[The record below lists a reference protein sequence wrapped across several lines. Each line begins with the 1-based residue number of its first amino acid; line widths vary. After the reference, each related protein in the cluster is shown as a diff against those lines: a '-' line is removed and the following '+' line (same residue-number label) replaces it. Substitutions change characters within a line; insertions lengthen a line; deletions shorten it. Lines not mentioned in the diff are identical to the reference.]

1 MTTQNEPWK
10 IFSKLNK
17 EQQKEFN
24 AHLDNAAAQLGYAIA
39 YSSNRD
45 VFDIDTLENLQ
56 ETVQFFKDQDARCG
70 CCKASTLVIM
80 PVAEVHW
87 KTRRSLMQGKIEVK
101 AIQKMVENKKD
112 MV

>member
-1 MTTQNEPWK
+1 MTTQNQPWK

-17 EQQKEFN
+17 EQRKELN
-24 AHLDNAAAQLGYAIA
+24 VHLDNAAAQLGYAIA
-39 YSSNRD
+39 YASGE

-70 CCKASTLVIM
+70 CSSASSLVIM
-80 PVAEVHW
+80 PVEEVHW
-87 KTRRSLMQGKIEVK
+87 KTRRSLIERKLEVK

-112 MV
+112 VV